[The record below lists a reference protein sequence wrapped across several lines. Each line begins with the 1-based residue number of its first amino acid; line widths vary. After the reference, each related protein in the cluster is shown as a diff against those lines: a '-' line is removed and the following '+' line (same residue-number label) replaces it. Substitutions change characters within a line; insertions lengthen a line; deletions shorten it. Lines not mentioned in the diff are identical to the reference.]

1 MTDVLAKIID
11 GKRDEVAALRAT
23 TSLAD
28 LEAAAAAADP
38 VRGFAAAL
46 ADASKEG
53 YGLIAELK
61 KASPS
66 KGLIR
71 ADFEPAILAAAY
83 EAGGAT
89 CLSHRDYRATR
100 TTKRKNKNVR
110 QGPLPVPSGLQGD
123 QDKKNKTIRPAGPP
137 ARPSG

>member
-53 YGLIAELK
+53 YGPVSYTHL
-61 KASPS
+61 
-66 KGLIR
+66 
-71 ADFEPAILAAAY
+71 
-83 EAGGAT
+83 T
-89 CLSHRDYRATR
+89 
-100 TTKRKNKNVR
+100 
-110 QGPLPVPSGLQGD
+110 LPTNREV
-123 QDKKNKTIRPAGPP
+123 
-137 ARPSG
+137 